1 MANIKII
8 KLTTGEEL
16 IGDVEDKGL
25 WYSVKNAV
33 LVAIVPSRTNP
44 QQPSIG
50 LAPWLPYAENDPILI
65 SKNSVVYEAKPV
77 KEMISNYSSIFS
89 GIITAPKTLLV

>member
-1 MANIKII
+1 MSNIKII
-8 KLTTGEEL
+8 KLSTGEEL

-33 LVAIVPSRTNP
+33 IIAIVPSRTNP

-77 KEMISNYSSIFS
+77 KEMINNYSSIFS
-89 GIITAPKTLLV
+89 GIITPPKTLLV